1 MNLYNEKIVGQMHS
15 KNVQVILGTSVTTP
29 ALTSLIQKSLSDP
42 FLWLGAAVLFIAI
55 IVVLAERARNKKL
68 NVSKKSPTSERTSFT
83 EGNTATASPDQ
94 SLSNHVSKHDPPT
107 SSNDQPPIRDVS
119 STESKIG
126 FKIID
131 NNTATDSP
139 DKSPPNHV
147 SKPEPPTSDDD
158 QSPSGDAPI
167 TTSKISS
174 KIIKDKRSAL
184 ILICIVIGII
194 LFFAIDLDGDGLS
207 TITELR
213 IGTSVNNPDSDGDG
227 LIDGLEV
234 KTYMTDPL
242 DKDTDGDGLDDSM
255 EVNTYQTNPL
265 STDSDGDGF
274 NDCDEVCIYKTDPN
288 IRTLSII
295 SVTTTPISG
304 DVFINGEYVGTG
316 IASKEYSPGTYTIA
330 FGSVTEYHSP
340 DPQRVT
346 LEPGDSL
353 SIVGTYTAFSPAC
366 LEITDVY
373 QTVSGISPSIYK
385 FMLYNDEPLFR
396 ISVTNTGEIKAD
408 QVSLS
413 SKLTGITDWQT
424 KTVQNIEPNAVINV
438 DLLPTISES
447 VLTKFSEGASE
458 TATFKIEYQ
467 SNGVEQTP
475 THTSR
480 TITTHN
486 ENAIPLSDASILAS
500 KYSIPSH
507 CYFYSYYITPEDAS
521 VREFATSAT
530 AGIYTANEK
539 VQAIFDELGRCK
551 PEGWYSK
558 DPHNPFGEDIDY
570 VQFPSRTLEIK
581 SGDCDDL
588 SVLYASLLESV
599 GIKTKLIYIPGHVF
613 VGYEYTDRGD
623 WHAVETTMIRA
634 PTDWILWEDSYF
646 DDATAKGYENWEG
659 YEESAVIVETRDAWE
674 LGIRR

>member
-29 ALTSLIQKSLSDP
+29 ALTSLIRKSLSDP

-68 NVSKKSPTSERTSFT
+68 NVSKKSPTSEHTSFT
-83 EGNTATASPDQ
+83 EGNMATASPDQ

-107 SSNDQPPIRDVS
+107 SSDDQPPIRDVS

-126 FKIID
+126 SKIID
-131 NNTATDSP
+131 NNTATGSP

-167 TTSKISS
+167 TTPKISS
-174 KIIKDKRSAL
+174 EIIKDKRSAL
-184 ILICIVIGII
+184 VLICIVIGII
-194 LFFAIDLDGDGLS
+194 LFFAIDLEGDGLS

-274 NDCDEVCIYKTDPN
+274 NDYDEVCIYKTDPN

-316 IASKEYSPGTYTIA
+316 IASKEYSPGTYTIT

-385 FMLYNDEPLFR
+385 FMLHNDEPLFR
-396 ISVTNTGEIKAD
+396 ISVTNTGEIVAD
-408 QVSLS
+408 RVRLF
-413 SKLTGITDWQT
+413 SKLDGITDWQT
-424 KTVQNIEPNAVINV
+424 KTVKNIEPNAVINV

-458 TATFKIEYQ
+458 TATFKIGYQ
-467 SNGVEQTP
+467 SNKIKQTP
-475 THTSR
+475 THMSR
-480 TITTHN
+480 TITIYSK
-486 ENAIPLSDASILAS
+486 NAIPLSDASILALT
-500 KYSIPSH
+500 YSIPSH
-507 CYFYSYYITPEDAS
+507 WYFYSYYIAPEDTN

-530 AGIYTANEK
+530 AGKYTADEK
-539 VQAIFDELGRCK
+539 AQAIFDQLGKSGVC
-551 PEGWYSK
+551 YAS
-558 DPHNPFGEDIDY
+558 DPNNPFGKGIDY
-570 VQFPSRTLEIK
+570 VQSPSQTLDLK
-581 SGDCDDL
+581 RGDCDDL
-588 SVLYASLLESV
+588 AVLYTSLLESV
-599 GIKTKLIYIPGHVF
+599 DIKTQLIYIPQHVF
-613 VGYEYTDRGD
+613 VGYEYTAGR
-623 WHAVETTMIRA
+623 WHLVETTMIRA

-646 DDATAKGYENWEG
+646 DDATAKGYENWVSNKA
-659 YEESAVIVETRDAWE
+659 SAVIVETRDAWE
-674 LGIRR
+674 LGIHH

>member
-1 MNLYNEKIVGQMHS
+1 MNLYNEKIVGQMHN

-68 NVSKKSPTSERTSFT
+68 NVSKKSPTSEHISFA
-83 EGNTATASPDQ
+83 EGNTATDSPDQ
-94 SLSNHVSKHDPPT
+94 SQPSRASKHDPPT
-107 SSNDQPPIRDVS
+107 SSDDQPPIRDVS
-119 STESKIG
+119 STESKISS
-126 FKIID
+126 KIID

-139 DKSPPNHV
+139 DKSPPDHV
-147 SKPEPPTSDDD
+147 SKPEPPTSGDD
-158 QSPSGDAPI
+158 QSLSIDAPI

-242 DKDTDGDGLDDSM
+242 AKDTDGDGLDDSM

-274 NDCDEVCIYKTDPN
+274 NDYDEVCIYKTDPN

-316 IASKEYSPGTYTIA
+316 IASKEYSPGSYTIT
-330 FGSVTEYHSP
+330 FGSVTNYHSP

-366 LEITDVY
+366 LKITDVY

-385 FMLYNDEPLFR
+385 FMSYKDEPLFR
-396 ISVTNTGEIKAD
+396 ISVTNIGEIKAD
-408 QVSLS
+408 RVHLS
-413 SKLTGITDWQT
+413 SKLDGVTDWQT
-424 KTVQNIEPNAVINV
+424 KTVKNIEPNAVTTV
-438 DLLPTISES
+438 DILPAMSGD
-447 VLTKFSEGASE
+447 VLTKFSEDTSE
-458 TATFKIEYQ
+458 TATFKIEYR
-467 SNGVEQTP
+467 STGVEQTP

-480 TITTHN
+480 TIKIYN
-486 ENAIPLSDASILAS
+486 KNAIPLSDASRLAS
-500 KYSIPSH
+500 DYSIPSY
-507 CYFYSYYITPEDAS
+507 CYFYSYYITSTNEDI
-521 VREFATSAT
+521 RGFATSVAAGKST
-530 AGIYTANEK
+530 AEEK
-539 VQAIFDELGRCK
+539 AKAIFDELGRLGLK
-551 PEGWYSK
+551 HEK
-558 DPHNPFGEDIDY
+558 DGSNPFGVRIDY
-570 VQFPSRTLEIK
+570 VQFPSRTLEMK
-581 SGDCDDL
+581 RGDCDDIA
-588 SVLYASLLESV
+588 VLYASLLESID
-599 GIKTKLIYIPGHVF
+599 IKTELICIPQHVF
-613 VGYEYTDRGD
+613 VGYEYTDGG
-623 WHAVETTMIRA
+623 WHLVETTMIHA
-634 PTDWILWEDSYF
+634 PDSILGIEYNSYF
-646 DDATAKGYENWEG
+646 DEASAKGYEEWVANK
-659 YEESAVIVETRDAWE
+659 ESAVIVETRNAWE